1 MPGQDE
7 ADRPT
12 GTTGEPV
19 RARKYARS
27 IEMSY
32 QQALT
37 SLIIGDILVFII
49 FAIIGDTSHGK
60 LSGLAS
66 VGHSILVALPF
77 IAGWFLVAP
86 FMGLFRRELLTQP
99 RAMAIRTLYAWI
111 PAWVIAMILRGI
123 FFDHGV
129 PAPVF
134 MGIALLFNAA
144 LLEIWRWPFA
154 LNNATRKRG
163 A

>member
-7 ADRPT
+7 ADQPT
-12 GTTGEPV
+12 REPV
-19 RARKYARS
+19 RERKYARS
-27 IEMSY
+27 KEMSY

-37 SLIIGDILVFII
+37 SLVIGDILVFII

-66 VGHSILVALPF
+66 VLHSVVVALPF
-77 IAGWFLVAP
+77 IAGWFIVSP
-86 FMGLFRRELLTQP
+86 FVGMFRRELFTQP
-99 RAMAIRTLYAWI
+99 RAMAIRTLWAWI

-129 PAPVF
+129 PAPAF
-134 MGIALLFNAA
+134 MGISLLFNAA

-154 LNNATRKRG
+154 LNNAARKRG

>member
-1 MPGQDE
+1 MAQDE
-7 ADRPT
+7 ADQ
-12 GTTGEPV
+12 PV
-19 RARKYARS
+19 RERKYARS
-27 IEMSY
+27 KEMSY

-49 FAIIGDTSHGK
+49 FAIIGDKTHGQ

-66 VGHSILVALPF
+66 VGHSIVVALPF
-77 IAGWFLVAP
+77 IVGWFLVSH

-99 RAMAIRTLYAWI
+99 RAMAIRTLWAWI

-134 MGIALLFNAA
+134 MAIALLFNAA
-144 LLEIWRWPFA
+144 LLEVWRWPFA
-154 LNNATRKRG
+154 LNNAARKRG

>member
-1 MPGQDE
+1 MPAQDE
-7 ADRPT
+7 TDQPVS
-12 GTTGEPV
+12 EPV
-19 RARKYARS
+19 RERKYAPS
-27 IEMSY
+27 KEMSY
-32 QQALT
+32 EQALT
-37 SLIIGDILVFII
+37 SLAIGDILVFII
-49 FAIIGDTSHGK
+49 FAVIGDSSHGK

-66 VGHSILVALPF
+66 VLHSIVVALPF
-77 IAGWFLVAP
+77 IAGWFLVSP
-86 FMGLFRRELLTQP
+86 FMGMFRRELLTQP

-123 FFDHGV
+123 FFDHGI

-134 MGIALLFNAA
+134 MAIALVFNAA

-154 LNNATRKRG
+154 LNNAARKRG

>member
-1 MPGQDE
+1 MPAQDE
-7 ADRPT
+7 ADQ
-12 GTTGEPV
+12 PV
-19 RARKYARS
+19 RERKYARS
-27 IEMSY
+27 REMSY

-37 SLIIGDILVFII
+37 SLVIGDILVFII

-66 VGHSILVALPF
+66 VGHSIVVALPF
-77 IAGWFLVAP
+77 IAGWFIVSP

-99 RAMAIRTLYAWI
+99 RAMAIRTLMAWV

-134 MGIALLFNAA
+134 MTIALLFNAA

-154 LNNATRKRG
+154 LNNAARKRG

>member
-1 MPGQDE
+1 MPAQDE
-7 ADRPT
+7 ADQPAR
-12 GTTGEPV
+12 EPV
-19 RARKYARS
+19 RERKYAQSR
-27 IEMSY
+27 EMPY

-60 LSGLAS
+60 VSGLAS
-66 VGHSILVALPF
+66 VGHSIVVALPF
-77 IAGWFLVAP
+77 IAGWFLVSP

-99 RAMAIRTLYAWI
+99 RAMALRTLWAWI
-111 PAWVIAMILRGI
+111 PAWVIAVILRGI
-123 FFDHGV
+123 FFEHGI
-129 PAPVF
+129 PAAAF

-144 LLEIWRWPFA
+144 LLEVWRWPFA
-154 LNNATRKRG
+154 LNNAARKRG

>member
-1 MPGQDE
+1 MPAQDE
-7 ADRPT
+7 ADQ
-12 GTTGEPV
+12 PV
-19 RARKYARS
+19 RKRKYAQS
-27 IEMSY
+27 KEMSY
-32 QQALT
+32 QQAVT

-60 LSGLAS
+60 VSGLAS
-66 VGHSILVALPF
+66 VLHSIVVALPF
-77 IAGWFLVAP
+77 IAGWFIVSP
-86 FMGLFRRELLTQP
+86 FMGMFRRELLTQP
-99 RAMAIRTLYAWI
+99 RAMAIRTLWAWI

-129 PAPVF
+129 PAPAF
-134 MGIALLFNAA
+134 MAIALVFNAA

-154 LNNATRKRG
+154 LNNAARKRG

>member
-7 ADRPT
+7 TDQ
-12 GTTGEPV
+12 PV
-19 RARKYARS
+19 REPTRERKYATS
-27 IEMSY
+27 KEMSY
-32 QQALT
+32 RQAVI
-37 SLIIGDILVFII
+37 SLVIGDILVFVI

-66 VGHSILVALPF
+66 ILHSILVALPF
-77 IAGWFLVAP
+77 IAGWFIVSP
-86 FMGLFRRELLTQP
+86 FLGMFRRDILTRP
-99 RAMAIRTLYAWI
+99 RAMAVRTLRAWI
-111 PAWVIAMILRGI
+111 PAWIIAMYLRGI

-129 PAPVF
+129 PPAVF
-134 MGIALLFNAA
+134 MVIALLFNLA

-154 LNNATRKRG
+154 LNNAARKRG